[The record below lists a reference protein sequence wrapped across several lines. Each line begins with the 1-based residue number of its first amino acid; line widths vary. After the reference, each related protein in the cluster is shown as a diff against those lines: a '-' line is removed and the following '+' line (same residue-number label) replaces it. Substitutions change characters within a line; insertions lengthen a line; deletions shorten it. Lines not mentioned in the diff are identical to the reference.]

1 MMKDIHTENQ
11 ADSRVIAVDR
21 ERSLK
26 KLLFR
31 WEFTI
36 IFLFV
41 LINII
46 NAMMSKN
53 YLNLTNLSNTLKM
66 FLDKGIIACPMM
78 MVLLLGEID
87 ISVASQIALTGTVM
101 GWCASKGA
109 NIFVVVTVGIAL
121 GALLGGFNGFLITKF
136 TELSSTII
144 TLATEILYRGL
155 AWMILEN
162 NAYTAWP
169 EAMHQFSW
177 GSIGGIPIILFV
189 FITEILLFAYVVH
202 FTKFGRSLYAMGR
215 NEKASLYSGL
225 RTARIKRIVYMVTG
239 IFSALASV
247 FLCSK
252 LGSSR
257 ANMAMNYEMDVI
269 AMVILGGVSVSGGVG
284 NVVGVAFSVFVIGLL
299 RYGLGLINV
308 SSEIIM
314 IIIGTLLIVPIAIPN
329 LKRFRAESDFLTML
343 KRKQHR
349 GQTQEG

>member
-1 MMKDIHTENQ
+1 MMKNANTDNQ
-11 ADSRVIAVDR
+11 TGSRVIAVNK

-36 IFLFV
+36 IFLFII
-41 LINII
+41 INIM
-46 NAMMSKN
+46 NAVMSKN
-53 YLNLTNLSNTLKM
+53 YLNITNLSNTLKM
-66 FLDKGIIACPMM
+66 FLDKGIIAFPMM

-109 NIFVVVTVGIAL
+109 NIVVVVIVGLAL
-121 GALLGGFNGFLITKF
+121 GALLGWFNGFLITKF

-169 EAMHQFSW
+169 ESMQQFSW

-189 FITEILLFAYVVH
+189 FIGEIFIFAYVVH

-215 NEKASLYSGL
+215 NERASLYSGL

-239 IFSALASV
+239 IFSALASI

-257 ANMAMNYEMDVI
+257 ANMAANYEMDVI

-284 NVVGVAFSVFVIGLL
+284 NVIGVAFSVFVIGLL

-314 IIIGTLLIVPIAIPN
+314 IIIGVLLIVPIAIPN
-329 LKRFRAESDFLTML
+329 LKQFSRESEFLTAL
-343 KRKQHR
+343 KRRRQR
-349 GQTQEG
+349 GNTQEG

>member
-1 MMKDIHTENQ
+1 MMKNTNTDNQ
-11 ADSRVIAVDR
+11 AGPRVIAVER

-41 LINII
+41 VINIL

-66 FLDKGIIACPMM
+66 FLDKGIIAFPMM

-109 NIFVVVTVGIAL
+109 NIFVVLIVGIAL
-121 GALLGGFNGFLITKF
+121 GALLGWFNGFLITKF

-162 NAYTAWP
+162 NAYTVWP
-169 EAMHQFSW
+169 EAMQQFSW
-177 GSIGGIPIILFV
+177 GSIGGVPIILFV
-189 FITEILLFAYVVH
+189 FLAEILLFAYVVH

-257 ANMAMNYEMDVI
+257 ANMAANYEMDVI

-314 IIIGTLLIVPIAIPN
+314 IIIGVLLIVPIAIPN
-329 LKRFRAESDFLTML
+329 LKRFSMESDFLTAM

-349 GQTQEG
+349 RAGV

>member
-1 MMKDIHTENQ
+1 MMKNANTDNQ
-11 ADSRVIAVDR
+11 AGPRVIAVER

-41 LINII
+41 VINIV

-66 FLDKGIIACPMM
+66 FLDKGIIAFPMM

-109 NIFVVVTVGIAL
+109 NIFVVVIAGIAL
-121 GALLGGFNGFLITKF
+121 GALLGWFNGFLITKF

-162 NAYTAWP
+162 NAYTVWP
-169 EAMHQFSW
+169 EAMQEFSW
-177 GSIGGIPIILFV
+177 GSIGGVPIILFV
-189 FITEILLFAYVVH
+189 FLAEILVFAYVVH

-257 ANMAMNYEMDVI
+257 ANMAANYEMDVI

-314 IIIGTLLIVPIAIPN
+314 IIIGVLLIVPIAIPN
-329 LKRFRAESDFLTML
+329 LKRFGMESDFLTAW
-343 KRKQHR
+343 KRKRQKGHA
-349 GQTQEG
+349 QEG

>member
-1 MMKDIHTENQ
+1 MIKHDRTDRQ
-11 ADSRVIAVDR
+11 TGPRVITVHQ
-21 ERSLK
+21 ERSLR

-41 LINII
+41 FINIM
-46 NAMMSKN
+46 NAMMSEN
-53 YLNLTNLSNTLKM
+53 YLNMMNLSNTLKM
-66 FLDKGIIACPMM
+66 FLDKGIVAFPMM

-101 GWCASKGA
+101 GWCASRGA
-109 NIFVVVTVGIAL
+109 NLSVVLLAGLAL
-121 GALLGGFNGFLITKF
+121 GALLGWFNGFLITKF

-162 NAYTAWP
+162 NAYTNWP

-177 GSIGGIPIILFV
+177 GSVGGIPVILFV
-189 FITEILLFAYVVH
+189 FFAEILVFAYVIH

-225 RTARIKRIVYMVTG
+225 RTGRIKRLVYMLTG

-284 NVVGVAFSVFVIGLL
+284 SVAGVAFSVFVIGLL

-329 LKRFRAESDFLTML
+329 LKRFAGESDFLPL
-343 KRKQHR
+343 RKRSR
-349 GQTQEG
+349 APGRTQGE